1 MQTNQKMMR
10 VHFISYGLFVLVM
23 FLFILATAF
32 DKLIFTTVM
41 LLAIEVASFTAQLL
55 LCFVFLTVA
64 KNC

>member
-1 MQTNQKMMR
+1 
-10 VHFISYGLFVLVM
+10 M